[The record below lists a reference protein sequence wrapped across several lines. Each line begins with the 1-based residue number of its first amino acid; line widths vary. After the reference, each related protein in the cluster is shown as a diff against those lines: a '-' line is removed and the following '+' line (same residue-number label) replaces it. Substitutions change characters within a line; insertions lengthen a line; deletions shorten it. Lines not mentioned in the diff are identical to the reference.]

1 MEYYISVGNGKRG
14 PYSVEELKARGIT
27 SETLV
32 MAESS
37 ATWVPAWQV
46 EELRGIISV
55 KPEPVAEPFG
65 SPSATAQGQPI
76 DSNFENNF
84 NDGERLDNPFRQT
97 SAGAAPNY
105 QQGRPVAPPQPPAG
119 RKSGG
124 GGIGKLIAVLIVIVA
139 LVGIAIVTC
148 PDEQAHKDA
157 LTEVVSS
164 AISDDTAD
172 GDSTFDNSDMVSKM
186 FKQISGSWTKEVV
199 ASAVD
204 NLIHVDNHFIFSTGK
219 VRFGGKESTV
229 SIGIFGHVFTVGKD
243 YLRKAAEAY
252 YSKAEREAKEKLKQ
266 KASRMFND
274 AVVEPA
280 RQAVDDAIK
289 EAEQQ
294 IRESFGNDFWPSDDA
309 SGEEASDSSSA
320 VGGF

>member
-32 MAESS
+32 MAEDS

-124 GGIGKLIAVLIVIVA
+124 GGIW
-139 LVGIAIVTC
+139 
-148 PDEQAHKDA
+148 QAYCGTHRHC
-157 LTEVVSS
+157 SPCRHS
-164 AISDDTAD
+164 HRY
-172 GDSTFDNSDMVSKM
+172 M
-186 FKQISGSWTKEVV
+186 
-199 ASAVD
+199 
-204 NLIHVDNHFIFSTGK
+204 
-219 VRFGGKESTV
+219 
-229 SIGIFGHVFTVGKD
+229 
-243 YLRKAAEAY
+243 
-252 YSKAEREAKEKLKQ
+252 
-266 KASRMFND
+266 
-274 AVVEPA
+274 P
-280 RQAVDDAIK
+280 
-289 EAEQQ
+289 
-294 IRESFGNDFWPSDDA
+294 
-309 SGEEASDSSSA
+309 
-320 VGGF
+320 